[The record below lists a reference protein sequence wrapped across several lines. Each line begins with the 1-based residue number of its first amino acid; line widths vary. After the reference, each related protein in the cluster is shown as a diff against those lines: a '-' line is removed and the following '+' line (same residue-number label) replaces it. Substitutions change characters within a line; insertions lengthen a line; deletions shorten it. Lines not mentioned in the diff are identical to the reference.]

1 MPLNYL
7 VVLPLKEFRFRMC
20 KTFYFSH
27 KAMRILRII
36 FAVLLPILFIVAMIF
51 EFNVVA
57 LVIGIIFSVL
67 LDLIL
72 LFLNRRK
79 IILDYKNHALI
90 LVEFVTEEIKVEDIV
105 DIYCDERK
113 GLYICGR
120 IVIKTIKDEVTTVGH
135 TFGRSVNESAN
146 KAVVKELRKWV
157 NNTKK
162 KLNQPS
168 LPNNSNDS
176 IF

>member
-1 MPLNYL
+1 ML
-7 VVLPLKEFRFRMC
+7 

-27 KAMRILRII
+27 KAMRIFRII

-57 LVIGIIFSVL
+57 LIIGIPLLVL
-67 LDLIL
+67 FDLML

-90 LVEFVTEEIKVEDIV
+90 LVEVVTEEIKVEDIV
-105 DIYCDERK
+105 DIYCDEETR
-113 GLYICGR
+113 GLYLAGR
-120 IVIKTIKDEVTTVGH
+120 IVIKTIKDEVTTIGH
-135 TFGRSVNESAN
+135 TFLRGANESAN
-146 KAVVKELRKWV
+146 KAVVRELRKWV

-168 LPNNSNDS
+168 LPDNDRNNN
-176 IF
+176 IV